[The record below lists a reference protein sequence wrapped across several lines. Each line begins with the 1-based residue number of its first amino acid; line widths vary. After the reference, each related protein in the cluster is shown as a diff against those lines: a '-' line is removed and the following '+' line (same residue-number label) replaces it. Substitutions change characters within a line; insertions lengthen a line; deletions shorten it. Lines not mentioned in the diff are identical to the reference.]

1 MGGGNRSG
9 PVDVAATLT
18 AKGQRIDFEVE
29 TFIADVAGTLPAGAN
44 STGGHR
50 QPGMGQETADTMLIA
65 HTLRGEGFD
74 ASEDGTGRGT
84 PIVPVYAIQER
95 AVSENP
101 NAGPDGMGVGK
112 DVAYTLEART
122 QVQAIAFDTTQIT
135 SKANRSNP
143 KAGDPCHPLAAA
155 AHPPALAYRTSGN
168 CGAWET
174 GDRVDALTTGTDPN
188 SHIIAFSCKD
198 HGADAADDLAPTL
211 RAMGHSASHANA
223 GGQVAVAYGITADAL
238 DRQGEGAGGTSGE
251 RSGLG
256 ITAEMSPTLR
266 AKRPNAVAYDLRGRE
281 GGAQFEGPH
290 ETANIRAADGGSSR
304 SYVAETWAVRRLTED
319 ECARL
324 QGFPDGHSRIPWRG
338 RPAEE
343 CPAGPQ
349 YKTYGNSMAV
359 NVMRWLGERLTA
371 NMPEAA

>member
-29 TFIADVAGTLPAGAN
+29 TFIAGP
-44 STGGHR
+44 
-50 QPGMGQETADTMLIA
+50 A

-84 PIVPVYAIQER
+84 PLVPVALRGHSDYGDGLPCLRAEGGDAGGGSEALIPSPCFAIQER

-101 NAGPDGMGVGK
+101 NAGPDGMGVGT
-112 DVAYTLEART
+112 DIAYTLEART

-198 HGADAADDLAPTL
+198 HGADAADELAPTL
-211 RAMGHSASHANA
+211 RAMGHGESHANA
-223 GGQVAVAYGITADAL
+223 GGQVAVAF
-238 DRQGEGAGGTSGE
+238 
-251 RSGLG
+251 
-256 ITAEMSPTLR
+256 
-266 AKRPNAVAYDLRGRE
+266 DLRGRE

-290 ETANIRAADGGSSR
+290 DTANIRAANGGSSR
-304 SYVAETWAVRRLTED
+304 SYVAETWAVRRLVTD

-324 QGFPDGHSRIPWRG
+324 QGFPDGWSRIPWRG
-338 RPAEE
+338 KPASE
-343 CPAGPQ
+343 CPDGPQ
-349 YKTYGNSMAV
+349 YKTYGNSMATK
-359 NVMRWLGERLTA
+359 VMRWLAGRIKAEMQRR
-371 NMPEAA
+371 AAA

>member
-1 MGGGNRSG
+1 
-9 PVDVAATLT
+9 
-18 AKGQRIDFEVE
+18 
-29 TFIADVAGTLPAGAN
+29 
-44 STGGHR
+44 
-50 QPGMGQETADTMLIA
+50 MGQETADTMLIA

>member
-29 TFIADVAGTLPAGAN
+29 TFIAGP
-44 STGGHR
+44 
-50 QPGMGQETADTMLIA
+50 A

-84 PIVPVYAIQER
+84 PLVPVVLRGHSDYGDGLPCLR
-95 AVSENP
+95 AEGGDAGGGSE
-101 NAGPDGMGVGK
+101 A
-112 DVAYTLEART
+112 L
-122 QVQAIAFDTTQIT
+122 IAFDPRQ
-135 SKANRSNP
+135 SDVLVY
-143 KAGDPCHPLAAA
+143 GDMTGPLDTMQ
-155 AHPPALAYRTSGN
+155 PGPA
-168 CGAWET
+168 
-174 GDRVDALTTGTDPN
+174 
-188 SHIIAFSCKD
+188 IAFSCKD
-198 HGADAADDLAPTL
+198 HGADAADELAPTL
-211 RAMGHSASHANA
+211 RAMGHGESHANA

-238 DRQGEGAGGTSGE
+238 DRQGEGAGGTAAE

-256 ITAEMSPTLR
+256 ITEELSPTLR

-290 ETANIRAADGGSSR
+290 DTANIRAANGGSSR